1 MTLMT
6 RTSISLLIVIALATS
21 CQQKQQAK
29 NKNIEIAAMHDS
41 IAVIPFELEGG
52 GSWGFKINVG
62 HKTFIYQDIIPTLAG
77 RHYFQ
82 SKEDAQK
89 VGDLMMSKMR
99 SNGKSFP
106 IISKQELLD
115 MKIAG
120 VQ

>member
-1 MTLMT
+1 MTK
-6 RTSISLLIVIALATS
+6 TSFSLLIIIALATS

-29 NKNIEIAAMHDS
+29 NIEITAVHDS

-62 HKTFIYQDIIPTLAG
+62 HKTFIYQDIIPTVAG

-82 SKEDAQK
+82 TKEDAQK
-89 VGDLMMSKMR
+89 VGDLMVAKMR

-120 VQ
+120 VE